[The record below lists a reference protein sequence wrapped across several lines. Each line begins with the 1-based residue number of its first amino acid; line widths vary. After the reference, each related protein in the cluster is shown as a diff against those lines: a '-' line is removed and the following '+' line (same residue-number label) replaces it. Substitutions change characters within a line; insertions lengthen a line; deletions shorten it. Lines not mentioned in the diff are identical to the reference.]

1 MREESIMAKQPPAI
15 QLSQTAPTH
24 IVLFR
29 QVSEKNVGTMRA
41 ALNIETRRSSENVK
55 GMQGITALGRD
66 HTQSAKVFHDL
77 GVGAA
82 TMTDA
87 QAEKMQQRDDVE
99 AVFPNE
105 IRKIPRPVSNLAAAQ
120 GNISAASERYDYLR
134 GLRDGIDAALQSLSG
149 EQVSLARLQKPSA
162 AAVARFSDT
171 SALTWGLQA
180 IGLSNASAYTGKGI
194 KVAVL
199 DTGFD
204 TNHPDFRNRVAE
216 GRNGKSFVPNETI
229 DQLDS
234 HSHGMHCAGTIAG
247 PAAGGGLRRYG
258 VAPDA
263 DLLIGKVLDSTGSGF
278 DDWILSGIQ
287 WASDMGA
294 RIISMSLGSERAANE
309 PFSPVYERVAERL
322 LQAKPGAIFIAAA
335 GNESDRPGRIAPV
348 GNPAACPS
356 ILSVAAVDRDI
367 RVAWFSCG
375 QVDGIGEIDLAAPGV
390 DVYSS
395 IAGGYGML
403 SGTSMATPHVS
414 GIAAAMLSANP
425 EMSASELWD
434 TLKTSC
440 KPLGQPSDF
449 GAGLAQITG

>member
-29 QVSEKNVGTMRA
+29 QVSEKNVPAMRA
-41 ALNIETRRSSENVK
+41 VLNIETRRSSESVK
-55 GMQGITALGRD
+55 GMQGITMLGRD

-77 GVGAA
+77 GAAAA

-87 QAEKMQQRDDVE
+87 QAEKMEKREDVE

-105 IRKIPRPVSNLAAAQ
+105 IRKIPLPVSGLAVSQDNARPADD
-120 GNISAASERYDYLR
+120 RYDYLH
-134 GLRDGIDAALQSLSG
+134 GLRDGIDAALQSLLG
-149 EQVSLARLQKPSA
+149 EQVSLTRLQKPSA
-162 AAVARFSDT
+162 AAAARFSDT

-180 IGLSNASAYTGKGI
+180 IGLPGAGRYTGKGV

-204 TNHPDFRNRVAE
+204 TNHPDFPNRVAA
-216 GRNGKSFVPNETI
+216 GRNGKSFVPNEAI
-229 DQLDS
+229 DQLDEF
-234 HSHGMHCAGTIAG
+234 SHGMHCAGTIAG
-247 PAAGGGLRRYG
+247 PAVGGGLRRYG

-287 WASDMGA
+287 WAADMGA
-294 RIISMSLGSERAANE
+294 RIISMSLGSRRKPDDPFSTLYERA
-309 PFSPVYERVAERL
+309 AERL
-322 LQAKPGAIFIAAA
+322 LQSKPGTIFIAAA
-335 GNESDRPGRIAPV
+335 GNDSRRPGLIAPV

-367 RVAWFSCG
+367 RVARFSCG
-375 QVDGIGEIDLAAPGV
+375 QVDGIGEIDLAGPGV
-390 DVYSS
+390 DVYST
-395 IAGGYGML
+395 IAGGYGLL
-403 SGTSMATPHVS
+403 SGTSMATPHVA
-414 GIAAAMLSANP
+414 GIAALMLSANP

-449 GAGLAQITG
+449 GAGLAQITS